1 MNMDSLQDLYLE
13 QLRDLYNAE
22 SQIEESLPEFIEG
35 SRHSELRAAMERNV
49 DAARRQRERLDQVFQ
64 RLEQDPGGEKC
75 EAMEGLIREAREL
88 LERQAESNVHDA
100 AMIASVQRMKHY
112 LMAGYGTV
120 RTYAQHLNLE
130 EDIQA
135 LQESLDEEKN
145 FDQELT
151 QIAEQVINPEA
162 AGESAK

>member
-1 MNMDSLQDLYLE
+1 MNLDTLKDLYME
-13 QLRDLYNAE
+13 QLRDLYSAE
-22 SQIEESLPEFIEG
+22 SQIEQSLPEFIEG

-49 DAARRQRERLDQVFQ
+49 DAARRQRERLDQLFKRQ
-64 RLEQDPGGEKC
+64 NQDPGGEKC
-75 EAMEGLIREAREL
+75 EAMEGLIREARDL
-88 LERQAESNVHDA
+88 LGREADADVHDA

-135 LQESLDEEKN
+135 LQESLEEEKN

-151 QIAEQVINPEA
+151 NIAEQVINPEA
-162 AGESAK
+162 AGKE